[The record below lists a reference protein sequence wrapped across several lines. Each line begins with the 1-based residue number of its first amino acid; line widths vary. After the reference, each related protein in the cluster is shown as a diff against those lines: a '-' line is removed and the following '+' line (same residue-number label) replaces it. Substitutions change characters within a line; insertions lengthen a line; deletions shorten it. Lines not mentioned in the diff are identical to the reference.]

1 MNKISVECEVQRILD
16 TLNREF
22 SVAKRARVREQLW
35 SELESEQRRIYRR
48 LKRDNPFK
56 DNQIALQRS
65 EQELKTKNIATINR
79 LERDVHGFRMLA
91 KQTNSTFDE
100 KFWRSEIQKFK
111 ETQEYETKLQAL
123 IEKHSA
129 NNLKQKER
137 DLNSAH
143 KERVI
148 CRRLLLQQ
156 WRKLLDKQVAK
167 WEIETLREFRRKLL
181 SGRLRE
187 WLKNLQLLADTL
199 HELSIEPGLLF
210 DLSKGNLTLS
220 NIEQLKKWAS
230 YISKDKGVRQ
240 LCDLMGH
247 MRRAEKTKRQELV
260 KISSTVTQ
268 YIPDINSR
276 EEIIGVYLGN
286 DIEHALPQ
294 EIALLSDDATSIIF
308 DMKFVE
314 NRLMCFEMQGMQ
326 ASSHKIQEEHMME
339 VEEEEKLGP
348 IIICVD
354 TSGSMQG
361 FPETVAKAITLYIAT
376 RAISQQRNCLLIN
389 FSTSIETLDLSGRLG
404 ITSVIEFLQRSFHG
418 GTDAVPALSYAL
430 NMMETEKYV
439 RSDLLVI
446 SDFIMATLPEQL
458 HDEILKA
465 KVNKNQFYS
474 LSIGDLFLS
483 ERLRDIFD
491 KEWVYNPNNMSIESL
506 QNIVT
511 SI

>member
-1 MNKISVECEVQRILD
+1 MSKISVECEVQRILD
-16 TLNREF
+16 ALHQEF
-22 SVAKRARVREQLW
+22 TVTKEPCVRAQLT
-35 SELESEQRRIYRR
+35 SEINTEQRRIYRR

-56 DNQIALQRS
+56 DNQLALQRS
-65 EQELKTKNIATINR
+65 ELELKTKDLATIDR
-79 LERDVHGFRMLA
+79 LKRDVHGFRMLA
-91 KQTNSTFDE
+91 KQANKRFNE
-100 KFWRSEIQKFK
+100 KFWREEIHKLR
-111 ETQEYETKLQAL
+111 ETQEEEAKFQAL
-123 IEKHSA
+123 INKHNAKSPE
-129 NNLKQKER
+129 QKESDSNR
-137 DLNSAH
+137 AH
-143 KERVI
+143 EAQI
-148 CRRLLLQQ
+148 IFRRHVLQE
-156 WRKLLDKQVAK
+156 WRKLLDEQVTK
-167 WEIETLREFRRKLL
+167 WEIETLKKLRRKLL
-181 SGRLRE
+181 NGPLRE
-187 WLKNLQLLADTL
+187 WLRNLQLLADTL
-199 HELSIEPGLLF
+199 DELSIEPGLLF

-240 LCDLMGH
+240 LCDLMGR

-260 KISSTVTQ
+260 KISSTITQ
-268 YIPDINSR
+268 YVPDINSR
-276 EEIIGVYLGN
+276 EEIVGVYLGN

-294 EIALLSDDATSIIF
+294 EVALLSDDATSILF

-326 ASSHKIQEEHMME
+326 ANPYEIQEEHMIE

-361 FPETVAKAITLYIAT
+361 SPETVAKAITLFIAM

-389 FSTSIETLDLSGRLG
+389 FSTRIETLDLSGRLG
-404 ITSVIEFLQRSFHG
+404 IARVIKFLQRSFRG
-418 GTDAVPALSYAL
+418 GTDVAPAFNYAL
-430 NMMETEKYV
+430 NMMATEKYR

-446 SDFIMATLPEQL
+446 SDFIMAALPEQL

-465 KVNKNQFYS
+465 KANKNQFYS